1 MSSSFV
7 IDRTM
12 QAAMTA
18 LDGLSQRQNAI
29 SRNLANVDTPG
40 YQAQTVNFEDT
51 LKQAVSAHN
60 RLPMDVTDA
69 SHSTGVS
76 AARAGFTL
84 VNRPGVSQ
92 RADGN
97 NVDIDVEMIDMSEAG
112 ISYQA
117 LTQAVTRK
125 FALLKTIA
133 SG

>member
-7 IDRTM
+7 IDSTM
-12 QAAMTA
+12 QAAITA
-18 LDGLSQRQNAI
+18 LDGLGQRQNAI

-51 LKQAVSAHN
+51 LKLALHAQN
-60 RLPMDVTDA
+60 RLPMEVTDA
-69 SHSTGVS
+69 SHLTGVAS
-76 AARAGFTL
+76 TPTAFTL
-84 VNRPGVSQ
+84 VNRPGGSQ

-97 NVDIDVEMIDMSEAG
+97 NVDLDVEMTDMAQAG
-112 ISYQA
+112 ITYQA

-125 FALLKTIA
+125 FDLLKTIA

>member
-12 QAAMTA
+12 QAAMVA
-18 LDGLSQRQNAI
+18 LDGISQRQNAI

-51 LKQAVSAHN
+51 LKRALNAQN
-60 RLPMDVTDA
+60 RLPMEIT
-69 SHSTGVS
+69 S
-76 AARAGFTL
+76 AAHLTGASSTPAAFTL
-84 VNRPGVSQ
+84 VNRPGGSE

-97 NVDIDVEMIDMSEAG
+97 NVDLDVEMTDMSEAG

-117 LTQAVTRK
+117 LTQAVTKK
-125 FALLKTIA
+125 FDLLKTIA